1 VSSAAP
7 DTAFRPTAPD
17 KLPLFGGIYQ
27 VRLRVHWS
35 DRIGHGLLFISGAL
49 LALFLLAPMA
59 MLLVKDTVNTVMVI
73 HTLIHT
79 MVMVM
84 HNTICIVVAITMD
97 MVQPMAMVEAM
108 IV

>member
-1 VSSAAP
+1 V
-7 DTAFRPTAPD
+7 
-17 KLPLFGGIYQ
+17 
-27 VRLRVHWS
+27 
-35 DRIGHGLLFISGAL
+35 
-49 LALFLLAPMA
+49 MA